1 MNNEQKITRG
11 LIIRQP
17 WADMILDGK
26 KTWEMRS
33 KQTNVRGRI
42 ALIEQGSGL
51 IVGECWLLDS
61 TYPLSDGEFAFYYIC
76 HKIKDTRLLK
86 KWRIP
91 WVIGTP
97 KRYDKPIPY
106 KHPQGA
112 VVWVDLEKAG
122 VDLSKTK

>member
-17 WADMILDGK
+17 WIGRILDGS

-33 KQTNVRGRI
+33 APTKVRGRI
-42 ALIEQGSGL
+42 ALIEQGSGT
-51 IVGECWLLDS
+51 IVGECCIVGCPQPSIPIERFTAWHQVYNRD
-61 TYPLSDGEFAFYYIC
+61 
-76 HKIKDTRLLK
+76 LLK
-86 KWRIP
+86 KWRHP
-91 WVIGTP
+91 WELEQV